1 MSNYYESLAQHYA
14 NEAVHLRAVATV
26 HLENMYDSFFWEPIL
41 KCVKPGLYNFIGFS
55 KSMNGDNTSGCTQCL
70 KFKGFL
76 NKNFFICMDSD
87 YRIFGL
93 GNPVSADEYFV
104 QTYTYSW
111 ENHLC
116 FANDLQGR
124 LTRILEEISQ
134 SIAFDFRIFL
144 SKLSEAVHPIVLQY
158 LSMRRNGRKDFT
170 KGMFTALFD
179 FHLDESDY
187 ANNGDGI
194 VHKLTEC
201 FTQLQSNLQ
210 PVYTMDLEQ
219 ETAYYGE
226 MGLSKEN
233 AYLRMRGHALYP
245 FINKIGSHFCKAY
258 RLSFEKKVLSV
269 FENHFSHYPEM
280 DSLMQDVRQILL

>member
-1 MSNYYESLAQHYA
+1 MSINYEILAQHYA
-14 NEAVHLRAVATV
+14 SEAVLLRAVASV
-26 HLENMYDSFFWEPIL
+26 HLENMQDMLFWKPIL
-41 KCVKPGLYNFIGFS
+41 ESVKPGTYNFIGFS
-55 KSMNGDNTSGCTQCL
+55 KSKNENNTSGCTQCL

-76 NKNFFICMDSD
+76 NKKFFVCLDSD
-87 YRIFGL
+87 YRFFGI
-93 GNPVSADEYFV
+93 GDSVSADEFFA
-104 QTYTYSW
+104 QTHTYSF

-116 FANDLQGR
+116 FADDLQGR
-124 LTRILEEISQ
+124 LTKVLKEISQ

-144 SKLSEAVHPIVLQY
+144 SNLSEAVHPIVLQY
-158 LSMRRNGRKDFT
+158 LSMRRNGRNDFT
-170 KGMFTALFD
+170 KGMFTELFD
-179 FHLDESDY
+179 FHLDETDF

-194 VHKLTEC
+194 VLKLTER
-201 FTQLQSNLQ
+201 FTQLQSKLQ
-210 PVYTMDLEQ
+210 SVYTMNYEQ
-219 ETAYYGE
+219 EARYYGE